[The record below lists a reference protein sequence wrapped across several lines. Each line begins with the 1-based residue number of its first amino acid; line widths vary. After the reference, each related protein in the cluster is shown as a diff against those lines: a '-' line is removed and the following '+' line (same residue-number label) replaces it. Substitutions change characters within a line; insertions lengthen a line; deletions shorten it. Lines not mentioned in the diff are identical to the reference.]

1 MENQF
6 IVKVMGNS
14 MLPILL
20 PNRKYKARKISPDM
34 ICIGDII
41 VYNKNFKYIVAH
53 RVIDILKTSN
63 RIIFFTK
70 GDNNFCSDDYVVFDS
85 EILGIVCL

>member
-6 IVKVMGNS
+6 TIKVIGDS
-14 MLPILL
+14 MIPVLF
-20 PNRKYKARKISPDM
+20 PNRKYIAKKITPEM

-53 RVIDILKTSN
+53 RVINILETNN
-63 RIIFFTK
+63 RIIFSTK
-70 GDNNFCSDDYVVFDS
+70 GDNNYHPDDYVVFDN
-85 EILGIVCL
+85 EVLGIVCC